1 MHVEKNICESI
12 LCTLLDISGKTKDGL
27 NARKDL
33 EDWDIR
39 HDLHPYVEGMRT
51 YLPAAPHSLSK
62 IEKKIFCER
71 LFNMKLPDGYSSN
84 IGNCVSVEECKI
96 TNLKSHDYHI
106 LMQQLLPV
114 VIRGL
119 LPKGPKNAIFRI
131 CTFFNKICQRVV
143 DRENILAL
151 EGEVFETVCMFERF
165 FPLAFF
171 DIMVHLSIHLGR
183 EVRLCGPVHYRWMYP
198 FERQMKEYK
207 GYVRNRGRPEGCI
220 AECYLAEECVAF
232 CSGYIQQRIK
242 VNTKELRNDDFSNG
256 IILEGRPISRGTPI
270 TLSSDMLESAHRY
283 VLFNTAVV
291 ELYLE
296 MHLEELKQSNKCL
309 AKNSNLLW
317 KRHVQTFSA
326 WLKQK
331 IEFHTCTNK
340 DFHTLKWLAYG
351 PRINAKRYSGYIIN
365 GQRFH
370 TREIEKATQDSGV
383 SIEATTVCRASAK
396 DNAQVVD
403 VVAYY
408 GVITDIILLDYH
420 NFQLPLFKCDWA
432 NKGHGVKVDDGFTL
446 VNLHQGQSQYEKE
459 PFILASQA
467 KQVFYSRDSNSSNWY
482 VLLKAPPRGYYELE
496 MYDEKEDTN
505 CVLENMLDKNIED
518 DNEGAMLCKF

>member
-71 LFNMKLPDGYSSN
+71 LFNMKLPNGYSSN
-84 IGNCVSVEECKI
+84 IGNCVSVDECKI

-119 LPKGPKNAIFRI
+119 LPKGPKNAIFRM

-183 EVRLCGPVHYRWMYP
+183 EVQLCGLVHYRWMHP
-198 FERQMKEYK
+198 FER
-207 GYVRNRGRPEGCI
+207 
-220 AECYLAEECVAF
+220 
-232 CSGYIQQRIK
+232 
-242 VNTKELRNDDFSNG
+242 
-256 IILEGRPISRGTPI
+256 
-270 TLSSDMLESAHRY
+270 
-283 VLFNTAVV
+283 
-291 ELYLE
+291 
-296 MHLEELKQSNKCL
+296 
-309 AKNSNLLW
+309 
-317 KRHVQTFSA
+317 
-326 WLKQK
+326 
-331 IEFHTCTNK
+331 
-340 DFHTLKWLAYG
+340 
-351 PRINAKRYSGYIIN
+351 
-365 GQRFH
+365 
-370 TREIEKATQDSGV
+370 
-383 SIEATTVCRASAK
+383 
-396 DNAQVVD
+396 
-403 VVAYY
+403 
-408 GVITDIILLDYH
+408 
-420 NFQLPLFKCDWA
+420 
-432 NKGHGVKVDDGFTL
+432 
-446 VNLHQGQSQYEKE
+446 
-459 PFILASQA
+459 
-467 KQVFYSRDSNSSNWY
+467 
-482 VLLKAPPRGYYELE
+482 
-496 MYDEKEDTN
+496 
-505 CVLENMLDKNIED
+505 
-518 DNEGAMLCKF
+518 